1 MVPVESDGPALLTVI
16 LYCPEPPATNW
27 PTVVLA
33 VCRLK
38 FCVTGVGPLEAELL
52 PGVVSPGLLTDA
64 LLAGS
69 GFGAEGESWTSS
81 TIIVE
86 PLGAIEVVLVHVT
99 LGTLPVQV
107 QPALVAPFTL

>member
-1 MVPVESDGPALLTVI
+1 MPVESDGPALVTVI

-33 VCRLK
+33 ICRLK

-69 GFGAEGESWTSS
+69 GFGAEGDSVTSS
-81 TIIVE
+81 TMIVE
-86 PLGAIEVVLVHVT
+86 PLGAIEFVFVQLT
-99 LGTLPVQV
+99 FGTLPVQV
-107 QPALVAPFTL
+107 QPALVAPFTV